1 MGPSIFLNT
10 NYDFIGKRHIFLAL
24 SGVLALVSIGSIA
37 TKGFNFGV
45 EFTGGAQIEADF
57 ADDAKTTTPVSI
69 ESVRAAVE
77 ASGVEGAQVVTVGG
91 ADEKAFFIKV
101 QTRDEAVAGDDLG
114 DRMRKALVSSFG
126 EDKVTDYGFD
136 RETRDTAKVRIED
149 PSVTP
154 EKIEQALTA
163 TADLKG
169 LQVEEVRYDASTSEH
184 TIVLANPARK
194 VLTAL
199 DDKFGKGTYEASID
213 AIGSAVS
220 RDLQRKGFLALIAA
234 SLLVAVYV
242 WLRFDIDFAPG
253 VVVSLVHDALI
264 TMGVWSL
271 MGFEFNLTFVAA
283 VLALI
288 GYSVNDTVVIYD
300 RIRENMEKHQSKD
313 IPWIINKS
321 VNETL
326 SRTLLTS
333 FATML
338 SVLAIAVFGSESIR
352 WFGWAMLIGM
362 VSGVYSTVYVASPIT
377 VYVYEFRERQRR
389 MQATTAGPA
398 ARQQG

>member
-1 MGPSIFLNT
+1 M
-10 NYDFIGKRHIFLAL
+10 
-24 SGVLALVSIGSIA
+24 
-37 TKGFNFGV
+37 
-45 EFTGGAQIEADF
+45 
-57 ADDAKTTTPVSI
+57 
-69 ESVRAAVE
+69 
-77 ASGVEGAQVVTVGG
+77 
-91 ADEKAFFIKV
+91 
-101 QTRDEAVAGDDLG
+101 QTRDESAAGDDLG
-114 DRMRKALVSSFG
+114 DRIRKTLVTSFG

-149 PSVTP
+149 PSITP
-154 EKIEQALTA
+154 EKIEQALA
-163 TADLKG
+163 ASADLKG
-169 LQVEEVRYDASTSEH
+169 LQVEEVRYDSSTGEH

-264 TMGVWSL
+264 TMGIWSL

-300 RIRENMEKHQSKD
+300 RIRENMEKHQTKD
-313 IPWIINKS
+313 IPWIVNKS

-352 WFGWAMLIGM
+352 WFGWAMLVGM

-389 MQATTAGPA
+389 QQAATTAAA

>member
-24 SGVLALVSIGSIA
+24 SSVLMVVSIGSIM

-57 ADDAKTTTPVSI
+57 ADDAKTATPVSI
-69 ESVRAAVE
+69 ESVRDAVE
-77 ASGVEGAQVVTVGG
+77 AAGVEGAQVVTVGG

-101 QTRDEAVAGDDLG
+101 QTREDATAGDDLG
-114 DRMRKALVSSFG
+114 DRMRTTLVATFG

-149 PSVTP
+149 PGVTQ
-154 EKIEQALTA
+154 EKIKQALELA
-163 TADLKG
+163 PELKG
-169 LQVEEVRYDASTSEH
+169 IQIDEVRFDASTSEH

-194 VLTAL
+194 VLDAL
-199 DDKFGKGTYEASID
+199 DAKFGKGTYEASID

-253 VVVSLVHDALI
+253 VVLSLFHDAI
-264 TMGVWSL
+264 FTMGVWSV

-338 SVLAIAVFGSESIR
+338 SVTAIAVFGSESIR

-362 VSGVYSTVYVASPIT
+362 LSGVYSTVYVASPIT

-389 MQATTAGPA
+389 LQGATGPA